1 MGFTSLHGQ
10 CFRNN
15 KQQSNV
21 QCYLKKKSLKILDKL
36 EKSSETSFTIT
47 GSSSSDTSIDSAFC
61 CTGCS
66 YPAKFTTGNNLY
78 AKFSTDS
85 TLTASESG
93 FQVTILAG
101 KDECKNIDVIT
112 KNISKIHNFEEVN
125 ALPILCKDYFLYI
138 KAILMK

>member
-1 MGFTSLHGQ
+1 MD
-10 CFRNN
+10 
-15 KQQSNV
+15 
-21 QCYLKKKSLKILDKL
+21 KI
-36 EKSSETSFTIT
+36 EESSETSFTFT
-47 GSSSSDTSIDSAFC
+47 GLSSNHTSIDSAFC

-101 KDECKNIDVIT
+101 KDECKNIDPIT
-112 KNISKIHNFEEVN
+112 KNISKIHNFEKGN
-125 ALPILCKDYFLYI
+125 DLLILCKEYFLYT
-138 KAILMK
+138 KAME

>member
-1 MGFTSLHGQ
+1 MD
-10 CFRNN
+10 
-15 KQQSNV
+15 
-21 QCYLKKKSLKILDKL
+21 KIG
-36 EKSSETSFTIT
+36 ESSETSFTFT
-47 GSSSSDTSIDSAFC
+47 GSSSSDISIDSAFC

-66 YPAKFTTGNNLY
+66 YPVKFTTGNNLY

-101 KDECKNIDVIT
+101 KDECKNIPVDVIT

-125 ALPILCKDYFLYI
+125 ALPI
-138 KAILMK
+138 

>member
-1 MGFTSLHGQ
+1 MDTIEEST
-10 CFRNN
+10 
-15 KQQSNV
+15 K
-21 QCYLKKKSLKILDKL
+21 
-36 EKSSETSFTIT
+36 TSFTFT

-78 AKFSTDS
+78 AKFSTDK

-101 KDECKNIDVIT
+101 KDECKNIDPIT

-125 ALPILCKDYFLYI
+125 DLLILCKEYFSVHQSNGVSKI
-138 KAILMK
+138 QITRVSTSV